1 MAKAKSNTPMKSS
14 KAKNKSKTPMKKPPM
29 KNKSKTPGDI
39 DRLKSRLSADIA
51 SHLRREKKNS
61 ATPVA
66 PWKVRFRGW
75 QDWTVLEP
83 QTLQTLLTLSWKHG
97 ISVVQYTWPVKGR
110 DQSKPVKVQFKVD
123 LAKLEVRNTKTN
135 SGYPLQCSGPL

>member
-51 SHLRREKKNS
+51 SHLRREKKKGPS
-61 ATPVA
+61 
-66 PWKVRFRGW
+66 PWKVRFRKYE
-75 QDWTVLEP
+75 DWTVLEP

-110 DQSKPVKVQFKVD
+110 DQSKPVKVQFEVD

-135 SGYPLQCSGPL
+135 NGYPLQCSGPL

>member
-1 MAKAKSNTPMKSS
+1 MAKAKSKTPMKSS
-14 KAKNKSKTPMKKPPM
+14 MAKDKSKTPMKKPA
-29 KNKSKTPGDI
+29 STHLPGDI
-39 DRLKSRLSADIA
+39 GRLKSRLSADIA
-51 SHLRREKKNS
+51 SHLQREKKKR
-61 ATPVA
+61 ATPTA

-83 QTLQTLLTLSWKHG
+83 QTLQTLLTLSWKNG
-97 ISVVQYTWPVKGR
+97 ISVVKYTWPVKGR
-110 DQSKPVKVQFKVD
+110 DQSKPVKVQFEVD

>member
-14 KAKNKSKTPMKKPPM
+14 KAKNKSKTPMKKPA
-29 KNKSKTPGDI
+29 STHLPGDI
-39 DRLKSRLSADIA
+39 GRLKSRLSADIA
-51 SHLRREKKNS
+51 SHLQREKKKR
-61 ATPVA
+61 ATPTA
-66 PWKVRFRGW
+66 PWKVRFREW

-110 DQSKPVKVQFKVD
+110 DQSKPVKVQFEVD

-135 SGYPLQCSGPL
+135 NGYPLQCSGPL

>member
-1 MAKAKSNTPMKSS
+1 MYYWNVAL
-14 KAKNKSKTPMKKPPM
+14 PMKKPA
-29 KNKSKTPGDI
+29 SAHLPGDI
-39 DRLKSRLSADIA
+39 GRLKSRLSADIA

-110 DQSKPVKVQFKVD
+110 DQSKPVKVQFEVD